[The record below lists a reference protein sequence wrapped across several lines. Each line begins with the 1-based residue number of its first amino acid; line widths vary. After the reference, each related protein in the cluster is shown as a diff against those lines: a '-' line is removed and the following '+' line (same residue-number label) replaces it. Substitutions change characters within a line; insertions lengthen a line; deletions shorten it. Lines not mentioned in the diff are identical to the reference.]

1 MRTPLFII
9 VSLIRKVLLAVAC
22 CELPEIQHRLN
33 AVRLR
38 AYLNQKA
45 CSRKHAKKIA
55 CIYEAI
61 VHPIIY
67 TKEAI

>member
-1 MRTPLFII
+1 MRTPLCII

-33 AVRLR
+33 AVCLR

-45 CSRKHAKKIA
+45 CLRKHTKKIA
-55 CIYEAI
+55 CIYETI

>member
-1 MRTPLFII
+1 MRTPLCII

-33 AVRLR
+33 ALRLR

-45 CSRKHAKKIA
+45 CLRKHAKKIA
-55 CIYEAI
+55 GMYEVL

-67 TKEAI
+67 NKEAI